1 MRLGFFSA
9 SIFVLATFALGC
21 EEPIPPTPQGAFAVN
36 FTDTGVDCPH
46 KSHQSA
52 MGIIT
57 ATDRKEIAVD
67 GVKEAEIDCT
77 VSGAALGPFEISAL
91 MRFTGTEVL
100 SVTVPSIDAKATE
113 AAPAKGSVSFK
124 SSITGDVFGS
134 SDPCDF
140 YIEPAGPTGAG
151 EGVKPGAAW
160 LSFKCPTMVESMSTC
175 GLSESYV
182 IIENCTQ

>member
-36 FTDTGVDCPH
+36 FTDTGADCPH

-57 ATDRKEIAVD
+57 ATERREIAVD
-67 GVKEAEIDCT
+67 GVKGAEISCT
-77 VSGAALGPFEISAL
+77 VSGAALGPFKVSAT
-91 MRFTGTEVL
+91 MRFEGTEVL
-100 SVTVPSIDAKATE
+100 SVSVPSIDAKATD
-113 AAPAKGSVSFK
+113 AAPATGSVSFK

-134 SDPCDF
+134 SEPCSF
-140 YIEPAGPTGAG
+140 YIEPAGPAGA

-160 LSFKCPTMVESMSTC
+160 LSFTCPTLVESMNTC
-175 GLSESYV
+175 GLSESY
-182 IIENCTQ
+182 IIMENCTQ